1 MKRILQRGMVVAGLL
16 VLVGSPLFARTLD
29 LTDQSGVKE
38 IEISSRGMAYDL
50 TEIRVNRGDRLRVT
64 YRNGGGRHDWRVDE
78 FEGAAT
84 RVLGAGRSETV
95 EFVVDRAGTFE
106 FYCSVPGHRQAGM
119 YGRLIVEE

>member
-1 MKRILQRGMVVAGLL
+1 MKRAIYTGIVVSGLL
-16 VLVGSPLFARTLD
+16 VLMGNPLFARTLD

-38 IEISSRGMAYDL
+38 IEISSRGMAYDVA
-50 TEIRVNRGDRLRVT
+50 EIRVNRGDRVRVT

-84 RVLGAGRSETV
+84 RMLSAGRSETV
-95 EFVVDRAGTFE
+95 EFVADQAGTFV

-119 YGRLIVEE
+119 YGRLVVKD